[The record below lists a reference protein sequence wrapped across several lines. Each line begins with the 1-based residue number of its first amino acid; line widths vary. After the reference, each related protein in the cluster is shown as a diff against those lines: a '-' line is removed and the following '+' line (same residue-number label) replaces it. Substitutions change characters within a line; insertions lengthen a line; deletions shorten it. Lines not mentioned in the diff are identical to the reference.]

1 MVSRNGH
8 FVRDPFRLRQAKL
21 ERSLRRESHPFYRIL
36 RDLNLTRSPVWGAL
50 LAGLLLLGVGT
61 LFVDRWSLTAPNAA
75 PPESTETS

>member
-36 RDLNLTRSPVWGAL
+36 RDLNLTRSPVWVAVL
-50 LAGLLLLGVGT
+50 VSLLLLGMGT
-61 LFVDRWSLTAPNAA
+61 IFADRLSLTAPH
-75 PPESTETS
+75 PTPTESTETS